1 MLIKTVF
8 SVFIAVGILE
18 PTSIGTANVGSLTY
32 THFAFVKEYERKRD
46 LMFAADVKAGWCPT
60 PMLDP
65 KDIVYAYRRYVEKGL
80 LTEEQLSSA
89 CGERNLVKKLER
101 LE

>member
-1 MLIKTVF
+1 MLIKTVL
-8 SVFIAVGILE
+8 SVLIAVGISE
-18 PTSIGTANVGSLTY
+18 PTSIGTPNVGSLTY
-32 THFAFVKEYERKRD
+32 THSAFVKEYERKRD

-65 KDIVYAYRRYVEKGL
+65 EDIVHAYRRYIEKGL

-89 CGERNLVKKLER
+89 CEERILVKKLER
-101 LE
+101 LN

>member
-8 SVFIAVGILE
+8 SVFIAVGISE

-32 THFAFVKEYERKRD
+32 THSAFVKEYERKRD
-46 LMFAADVKAGWCPT
+46 VMFTDDVKAGWCPT

-65 KDIVYAYRRYVEKGL
+65 EDMVYAYRRYIEKGL
-80 LTEEQLSSA
+80 LAEEQLSSA
-89 CGERNLVKKLER
+89 CGERILVKKLEQ
-101 LE
+101 LK

>member
-1 MLIKTVF
+1 MDKGTIL
-8 SVFIAVGILE
+8 SAFIAIGISE
-18 PTSIGTANVGSLTY
+18 PTSIGTPNVGSLTY
-32 THFAFVKEYERKRD
+32 THSAFVKEYEHKRD

-65 KDIVYAYRRYVEKGL
+65 EDMVYAYRRYIEKGL

-89 CGERNLVKKLER
+89 CGERILVKKLGR
-101 LE
+101 LN